1 MTDRKIVDSRSFYSA
16 MLSVVIVMIAVGIV
30 SPHINL
36 KVLKDLGLFW
46 VSLLTL
52 GFMIA
57 RSYSSLL
64 HASLYELLSPKIT
77 GVIGLGLI
85 IFCYTMYLFLPTF
98 LYPLIRLLEGFA
110 SGLFWPLMQ
119 SLLMNG
125 VSPNWRSRMMSIYF
139 LIGNVSGFIGY
150 QVGSLIIYFLGK
162 NLLVYSGI
170 LILLIY
176 TIIYALIAPGGKTT
190 YISKKKTRT
199 SLSIILNETRYIKPL
214 VPIIFLVGGVNGL
227 MKDYLF
233 AYLKII
239 TGYEE
244 AELRNYWSIIGYSG
258 LLLSIVASHIQES
271 LQKTRSVLVV
281 FTAFTLSVIFLP
293 FTKDPLLV
301 FIILVLTIVGTRTL
315 RPILRGLASNK
326 TSKPEIGIA
335 LVNSLSNLAAGTLP
349 FIIGLFSLIM

>member
-1 MTDRKIVDSRSFYSA
+1 MIDRKIVDSRSFYSA

-64 HASLYELLSPKIT
+64 HASLYEILSPRGT

-85 IFCYTMYLFLPTF
+85 IFCYIMYIFLPTF

-125 VSPNWRSRMMSIYF
+125 VSSNWRSRMMSIYF
-139 LIGNVSGFIGY
+139 LIGNISGFIGY

-170 LILLIY
+170 LILIIY
-176 TIIYALIAPGGKTT
+176 TIIYASVAPGGKTT
-190 YISKKKTRT
+190 YISKKKAKTG
-199 SLSIILNETRYIKPL
+199 LSVILSETYYIKPL

-244 AELRNYWSIIGYSG
+244 AELRIYWSVIGYAG
-258 LLLSIVASHIQES
+258 LFLSIITSYIQES
-271 LQKTRSVLVV
+271 LQKTKTILLI
-281 FTAFTLSVIFLP
+281 FTAFTSSVILLP
-293 FTKDPLLV
+293 FTKDPVLV

-315 RPILRGLASNK
+315 RPILRGLASNM
-326 TSKPEIGIA
+326 TSRPEIGIA
-335 LVNSLSNLAAGTLP
+335 LVNSLSNISAGTLP
-349 FIIGLFSLIM
+349 FIVGLFSLII

>member
-1 MTDRKIVDSRSFYSA
+1 MIDRKIIDARSFFSA
-16 MLSVVIVMIAVGIV
+16 MLSVIIVMIAVGIV

-64 HASLYELLSPKIT
+64 HASLYELLSPRIT

-85 IFCYTMYLFLPTF
+85 ILCYTMYMFLPTF
-98 LYPLIRLLEGFA
+98 LYPLVRLLEGFA

-125 VSPNWRSRMMSIYF
+125 VSSNWRSRMMSIYF
-139 LIGNVSGFIGY
+139 LIGNISGFVGY

-170 LILLIY
+170 LILIVY
-176 TIIYALIAPGGKTT
+176 TIIYALIAPSGKTRYT
-190 YISKKKTRT
+190 SKNAKT
-199 SLSIILNETRYIKPL
+199 SLSTILSETRYIKSL

-244 AELRNYWSIIGYSG
+244 AELRNYWSIIGYAG
-258 LLLSIVASHIQES
+258 LFLSIIASHIQES
-271 LQKTRSVLVV
+271 LQKTKTILLIFTV
-281 FTAFTLSVIFLP
+281 FTTSVIFLP
-293 FTKDPLLV
+293 FTKDPVLV

-315 RPILRGLASNK
+315 RPILRGLASNM
-326 TSKPEIGIA
+326 TSRPEIGIA
-335 LVNSLSNLAAGTLP
+335 LVNSLSNIAAGTIP
-349 FIIGLFSLIM
+349 FIIGLFSLII